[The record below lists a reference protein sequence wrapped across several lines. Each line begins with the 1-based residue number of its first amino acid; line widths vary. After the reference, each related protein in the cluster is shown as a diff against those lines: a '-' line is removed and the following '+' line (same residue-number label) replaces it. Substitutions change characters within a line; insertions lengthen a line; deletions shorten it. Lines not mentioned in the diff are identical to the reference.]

1 MIAPALVSIAVT
13 PANPSV
19 ALGFTQQFTATGT
32 YSDNSQQNLT
42 STVTW
47 SSSPSTVATINS
59 SGLASTSAQGTT
71 TIKATSGAI
80 SGSTTLTVTAPV
92 LQSIAVTPANPSV
105 ALGLTQQFTATG
117 TYSDNSQQNL
127 TSTVTW
133 SSSLSTIATINSSG
147 LASTVAQGTT
157 TITATS
163 GTISGSTTL
172 TVTAPVLQSIAV
184 TPANPS
190 VALGL
195 TQQFTATGTYSDNS
209 QQNLTSTVTWNSS
222 QSTIATISISGLATT
237 VAQGTTT
244 IGATY
249 GTISGSTT
257 LTVTAPA
264 LVSIAVTPANPSVPN
279 GLQQQ
284 FTATGTYTDH
294 STQNLT
300 GSASWNSSATAVATI
315 SNSGLATT
323 LSLGT
328 STITAT
334 SGSINGQSTLT
345 VVSSTGGPFISS
357 FNLSQAA
364 VGGTVT
370 ISGFNFGS
378 SQGFSVVTFNGV
390 SAGLCSPTPSC
401 WSTNS
406 ISIKVPTGATTGNV
420 VVSVNG
426 VSSNGVSL
434 AIVPPPVVTGV
445 TPNWIPAGGTM
456 TINGSNFG
464 GSGTVTL
471 NGTAVPATS
480 WSSTAIGL
488 TVPSTLPI
496 ATITGVVNASG
507 ASSQPFTFQL
517 QQPPIITVVCLGV
530 GVVSF
535 NNCVAQ
541 GAIGAPVFI
550 SGQNMG
556 ESQGD
561 STVIFGG
568 IPSSQV
574 TQLGTNTVKA
584 TIPSGVTPGTG
595 VNVHVIVD
603 GASDTNSPPA
613 TFTVAAPPSINTT
626 NGLSPSACSS
636 GANCEG
642 VLQVVISGSNFG
654 STPGAVSFNGAV
666 ATVASGNWNPNN
678 NGQITTTVPV
688 GAGTGPVVVIANGVA
703 SNSVNFT
710 VLPNITSPLNP
721 NSGPVGTS
729 VQISGTGF
737 GSPQGTSTVTFN
749 GISANPTNWSDTL
762 IAVPVPA
769 GVATGS
775 ATVTVT
781 VGGSNT
787 TASFTV
793 TASPSITSLS
803 STSGATGSLVGIN
816 GSAFG
821 SSQGSSIV
829 RFNGIAAQVCTSN
842 CQTACSSNG
851 WSNSCIPAIVPYG
864 ATTGPVSVTVSGQT
878 ATGPQFTVTGI
889 GTGQISGTVTCSSGT
904 ATIQALLQGTVQ
916 GSTTTACNGSYTIP
930 SLPADSY
937 DVQAS
942 APGFG
947 TATQNAVLVTTGG
960 NTSGINF
967 NLNTAATITGQIT
980 QASGGAAINGATVQF
995 YVGSALVG
1003 SVNTG
1008 AGNTYSISSLNAGT
1022 YRVQASAPA
1031 FTPPVVAQSQS
1042 VTVSAGATVT
1052 QNFALQALGSNPITY
1067 SYDKL
1072 GRLVGVVDPSG
1083 DAATYNYDQVGNIT
1097 SIVRSSTS
1105 QVALL
1110 SIAPPSANIGD
1121 TVTLTGTGF
1130 SSTASQNTVQFT
1142 GGSAVASTSTP
1153 TQVVATVPSGA
1164 ASGPVLVNVNGTT
1177 SNSLPFTVLT
1187 GAGAP
1192 TISSV
1197 GPPLIGVSGTNF
1209 TVNGSNFDAAATSDQ
1224 WRLNILPL
1232 AVTGGSDPTTSV
1244 NTTVPANAT
1253 SGHISVTT
1261 PGGTAVSTQ
1270 DFIVPLPGY
1279 AASQIASS
1287 TRIPFPGSGSVT
1299 NLASTAAAMF
1309 LFDAT
1314 GGQKA
1319 TMTPVSGGFAGCVVA
1334 VYTPNN
1340 TQPLSDFDCTG
1351 PTKSFNLPVTGTYT
1365 IGILDNGPST
1375 GSFSFA
1381 LSNTTDFAS
1390 TITFGQTVNVPLTAP
1405 GQNGRLTFL
1414 ANAGQH
1420 ISINVISGL
1429 GNPCNLTLL
1438 GPANQSL
1445 TSVYPPFHF
1454 TPAGDCSGNNG
1465 TTFWDVGYLP
1475 PLTGVYTILIAPQNL
1490 ATGSVQLQLLDATD
1504 NIPMANPIA
1513 LSTSGTQVNGT
1524 TTVAGQNIQQV
1535 FSGTAGQTISILAN
1549 AVNNFS
1555 SIVQL
1560 SIVGPDGNLWVYPAS
1575 ISTNFFLDPRQNN
1588 LVLPLTGNYTILIDP
1603 NGPSTGTA
1611 NFTLYQVVD
1620 TTGSLSVGT
1629 PTTMQTQTPG
1639 QDIVMTFNA
1648 TIGQNLALEIDDVT
1662 TPQQIGCRFSIEDP
1676 NNQILPSFQNFP
1688 YQNDN
1693 CVTAGT
1699 FVELPDPL
1707 PAAGA
1712 FTIILQPSVGT
1723 GAVGSFQITLTNP
1736 VDNTYTISP
1745 TPTGAQLTVST
1756 TIPGQGDAITFTGTA
1771 GQKISL
1777 HFDSASYNLSPFA
1790 NVLITGPAG
1799 AASQQLFLSSL
1810 RQGGFADP
1818 DNMSNLPLSAGT
1830 YTVLISPA
1838 NVTSKS
1844 VGSTTFTLYEFQD
1857 VNLGSIAVDGSSHQL
1872 TTTVPGQNATF
1883 TFTATGQVTIHP
1895 SNFTYP
1901 NPTACITYIYQN
1913 GNLVTDGF
1921 CFNNL
1926 ILSNANGAY
1935 TVLVDPGS
1943 TDTGGLLFSLTSP

>member
-1 MIAPALVSIAVT
+1 MRCQSWRIPSLFAVLILALPLAQSQTATYHLHKEASTINTSFDQLKTTGPDASAIALKTALTNQPAGDYVIKQFETQTSIPNAPGVIPGGSTMSFSLFMRKTSSPSGVTVKPEAKLKLNSATGTSLCSVIGSTALTTTVTKMTFTCTTPTGTGITMTASDRFYLWVGVNISAKSSSTYSGELDIEGTLNGNFDSTITVKVPSAGLTPTSLSFANQIVNTTSAAQAVTLKNNQTTTLTISGITTSGDYAQTNNCGTSLAAGASCTINVTFKPTATGTRTGTLTVTDSGNDSPQTASLSGTGIALTSISVTPANPSVPNGLQQQFTATGTYSDNSQQNLTSTVTWSSSATSIATINSAGLASTVAQGTSTITATSGSINGSTTLTVIAPALVSIAVT

-71 TIKATSGAI
+71 TIKATSGTVDGSTTLTVTAPVLQSIAVTPANPSVALGLTQQFTATGTYSDNSQQNLTSTVTWSSSLSTIATINSSGLASTVAQGTTTITATSGTI

-642 VLQVVISGSNFG
+642 VL
-654 STPGAVSFNGAV
+654 
-666 ATVASGNWNPNN
+666 
-678 NGQITTTVPV
+678 
-688 GAGTGPVVVIANGVA
+688 
-703 SNSVNFT
+703 
-710 VLPNITSPLNP
+710 
-721 NSGPVGTS
+721 
-729 VQISGTGF
+729 
-737 GSPQGTSTVTFN
+737 
-749 GISANPTNWSDTL
+749 
-762 IAVPVPA
+762 
-769 GVATGS
+769 
-775 ATVTVT
+775 
-781 VGGSNT
+781 
-787 TASFTV
+787 
-793 TASPSITSLS
+793 
-803 STSGATGSLVGIN
+803 
-816 GSAFG
+816 
-821 SSQGSSIV
+821 
-829 RFNGIAAQVCTSN
+829 
-842 CQTACSSNG
+842 
-851 WSNSCIPAIVPYG
+851 
-864 ATTGPVSVTVSGQT
+864 
-878 ATGPQFTVTGI
+878 
-889 GTGQISGTVTCSSGT
+889 
-904 ATIQALLQGTVQ
+904 
-916 GSTTTACNGSYTIP
+916 
-930 SLPADSY
+930 
-937 DVQAS
+937 
-942 APGFG
+942 
-947 TATQNAVLVTTGG
+947 
-960 NTSGINF
+960 
-967 NLNTAATITGQIT
+967 
-980 QASGGAAINGATVQF
+980 
-995 YVGSALVG
+995 
-1003 SVNTG
+1003 
-1008 AGNTYSISSLNAGT
+1008 
-1022 YRVQASAPA
+1022 
-1031 FTPPVVAQSQS
+1031 
-1042 VTVSAGATVT
+1042 
-1052 QNFALQALGSNPITY
+1052 
-1067 SYDKL
+1067 
-1072 GRLVGVVDPSG
+1072 
-1083 DAATYNYDQVGNIT
+1083 
-1097 SIVRSSTS
+1097 
-1105 QVALL
+1105 
-1110 SIAPPSANIGD
+1110 
-1121 TVTLTGTGF
+1121 
-1130 SSTASQNTVQFT
+1130 
-1142 GGSAVASTSTP
+1142 
-1153 TQVVATVPSGA
+1153 
-1164 ASGPVLVNVNGTT
+1164 
-1177 SNSLPFTVLT
+1177 
-1187 GAGAP
+1187 
-1192 TISSV
+1192 
-1197 GPPLIGVSGTNF
+1197 
-1209 TVNGSNFDAAATSDQ
+1209 
-1224 WRLNILPL
+1224 
-1232 AVTGGSDPTTSV
+1232 
-1244 NTTVPANAT
+1244 
-1253 SGHISVTT
+1253 
-1261 PGGTAVSTQ
+1261 
-1270 DFIVPLPGY
+1270 
-1279 AASQIASS
+1279 
-1287 TRIPFPGSGSVT
+1287 
-1299 NLASTAAAMF
+1299 
-1309 LFDAT
+1309 
-1314 GGQKA
+1314 
-1319 TMTPVSGGFAGCVVA
+1319 
-1334 VYTPNN
+1334 
-1340 TQPLSDFDCTG
+1340 
-1351 PTKSFNLPVTGTYT
+1351 
-1365 IGILDNGPST
+1365 
-1375 GSFSFA
+1375 
-1381 LSNTTDFAS
+1381 
-1390 TITFGQTVNVPLTAP
+1390 
-1405 GQNGRLTFL
+1405 
-1414 ANAGQH
+1414 
-1420 ISINVISGL
+1420 
-1429 GNPCNLTLL
+1429 
-1438 GPANQSL
+1438 
-1445 TSVYPPFHF
+1445 
-1454 TPAGDCSGNNG
+1454 
-1465 TTFWDVGYLP
+1465 
-1475 PLTGVYTILIAPQNL
+1475 
-1490 ATGSVQLQLLDATD
+1490 
-1504 NIPMANPIA
+1504 
-1513 LSTSGTQVNGT
+1513 
-1524 TTVAGQNIQQV
+1524 
-1535 FSGTAGQTISILAN
+1535 
-1549 AVNNFS
+1549 
-1555 SIVQL
+1555 
-1560 SIVGPDGNLWVYPAS
+1560 
-1575 ISTNFFLDPRQNN
+1575 
-1588 LVLPLTGNYTILIDP
+1588 
-1603 NGPSTGTA
+1603 
-1611 NFTLYQVVD
+1611 
-1620 TTGSLSVGT
+1620 
-1629 PTTMQTQTPG
+1629 
-1639 QDIVMTFNA
+1639 
-1648 TIGQNLALEIDDVT
+1648 
-1662 TPQQIGCRFSIEDP
+1662 
-1676 NNQILPSFQNFP
+1676 
-1688 YQNDN
+1688 
-1693 CVTAGT
+1693 
-1699 FVELPDPL
+1699 
-1707 PAAGA
+1707 
-1712 FTIILQPSVGT
+1712 
-1723 GAVGSFQITLTNP
+1723 
-1736 VDNTYTISP
+1736 
-1745 TPTGAQLTVST
+1745 
-1756 TIPGQGDAITFTGTA
+1756 
-1771 GQKISL
+1771 
-1777 HFDSASYNLSPFA
+1777 
-1790 NVLITGPAG
+1790 
-1799 AASQQLFLSSL
+1799 
-1810 RQGGFADP
+1810 
-1818 DNMSNLPLSAGT
+1818 
-1830 YTVLISPA
+1830 
-1838 NVTSKS
+1838 
-1844 VGSTTFTLYEFQD
+1844 
-1857 VNLGSIAVDGSSHQL
+1857 
-1872 TTTVPGQNATF
+1872 
-1883 TFTATGQVTIHP
+1883 
-1895 SNFTYP
+1895 
-1901 NPTACITYIYQN
+1901 
-1913 GNLVTDGF
+1913 
-1921 CFNNL
+1921 
-1926 ILSNANGAY
+1926 
-1935 TVLVDPGS
+1935 
-1943 TDTGGLLFSLTSP
+1943 